1 MDLVSYSDYAV
12 RLVNTADSARPDRDA
27 LADMAALRNF
37 LADAPAQRA
46 RATRR
51 DLVARRLLR
60 DRLVRISEAVDA
72 GHPRDAVHRL
82 NALLVEH
89 PIRPQ
94 ISGHDDEDWHLHL
107 TERGDV
113 AARYAA
119 KGGEGLSVLLLS
131 GVSPLGVCAASAAGA
146 CLRQPRPPVSS
157 LGRSAARH
165 SNVAAYRAERISAEP
180 NTVDRYVIMY
190 RHSSRCHSESTR
202 PILTRASTDR
212 TADCRRWRAIVALQH
227 PSRLVRPRRAS
238 R

>member
-1 MDLVSYSDYAV
+1 MDLVSYSEYAV

-51 DLVARRLLR
+51 DLVALRLLR
-60 DRLVRISEAVDA
+60 DRLVRIFEAVDA

-119 KGGEGLSVLLLS
+119 NAVMGLSVLITQL
-131 GVSPLGVCAASAAGA
+131 GVDRLGVCAASG
-146 CLRQPRPPVSS
+146 CRRVFVDTSTN
-157 LGRSAARH
+157 RSRRYCSERCATRA
-165 SNVAAYRAERISAEP
+165 NVAAYRARQKQAA
-180 NTVDRYVIMY
+180 
-190 RHSSRCHSESTR
+190 
-202 PILTRASTDR
+202 LTA
-212 TADCRRWRAIVALQH
+212 H
-227 PSRLVRPRRAS
+227 
-238 R
+238 